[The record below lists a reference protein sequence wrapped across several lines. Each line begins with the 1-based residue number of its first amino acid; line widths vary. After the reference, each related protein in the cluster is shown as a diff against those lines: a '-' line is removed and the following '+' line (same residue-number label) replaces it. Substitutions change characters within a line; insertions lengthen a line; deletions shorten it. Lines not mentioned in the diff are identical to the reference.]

1 MACNFLLTG
10 FVVTTIMVRIRKN
23 TIRLSGIIALFC
35 LSLACFTYI
44 NSIEFNNTQIPD
56 NIYVEELESTDPEVL
71 PDVELIKRLVRKAF
85 EFMSLAQ
92 L

>member
-1 MACNFLLTG
+1 M
-10 FVVTTIMVRIRKN
+10 IRIKSN

-35 LSLACFTYI
+35 LSLACFTYV
-44 NSIEFNNTQIPD
+44 NSIEFQGNKVPD
-56 NIYVEELESTDPEVL
+56 NIYVEELESPDPEVL

-85 EFMSLAQ
+85 EFMSLAN

>member
-1 MACNFLLTG
+1 M
-10 FVVTTIMVRIRKN
+10 
-23 TIRLSGIIALFC
+23 
-35 LSLACFTYI
+35 
-44 NSIEFNNTQIPD
+44 PD